1 MAASSNEI
9 LIAQLRESYGRIV
22 YTHKTHEKMAD
33 IYQLRDERI
42 RRWQLILSVVVTSGI
57 IATIGTEICG
67 NGSMWIKIISAV
79 ISFALALLTA
89 IVRNSNYAQLVQ
101 QHREV
106 AAAIWLYREKY
117 LCVLSDYIAG
127 FITEQEA
134 INRRDK
140 LNEDLFVIYKNAP
153 RTSPKAYEEAR
164 KALKLNEEMTFSEDE
179 KDAFLPEVMRLNK
192 NDK

>member
-9 LIAQLRESYGRIV
+9 LMAQLRESYGRII

-57 IATIGTEICG
+57 VATIGTEIYG
-67 NGSMWIKIISAV
+67 NGSMCIKIISAV
-79 ISFALALLTA
+79 VSFVLALLTA
-89 IVRNSNYAQLVQ
+89 IVRNSNYTQLVQ

-106 AAAIWLYREKY
+106 AATIWVYRERY
-117 LCVLSDYIAG
+117 FCVLSDYMAV

-134 INRRDK
+134 LKRRDK

-153 RTSPKAYEEAR
+153 RSSSKAYEDAR
-164 KALKLNEEMTFSEDE
+164 KALKLNEEMTFSDE
-179 KDAFLPEVMRLNK
+179 EIDAFLSKEMRK
-192 NDK
+192 GVK